1 MSSQRSQEPIP
12 GFEIRIENR
21 TYLITETILAHTI
34 AAFAGNTIRR
44 SPVLQMRK
52 ITDLSS
58 TSEARNVMN
67 FDAIVD
73 IGPDR

>member
-12 GFEIRIENR
+12 EFEIRIENG
-21 TYLITETILAHTI
+21 THLVTETMLAHTI
-34 AAFAGNTIRR
+34 AAFAGNAVGR
-44 SPVLQMRK
+44 SPALQMRK
-52 ITDLSS
+52 VADLSS
-58 TSEARNVMN
+58 TSEARNVTN

>member
-12 GFEIRIENR
+12 GFEIRIENG
-21 TYLITETILAHTI
+21 THLITETMLAHTI
-34 AAFAGNTIRR
+34 AAFAGNAVGR
-44 SPVLQMRK
+44 SPTLQLGK

-58 TSEARNVMN
+58 ASEARNATN